1 MALRTPS
8 VLVSTSNEFDKLARY
23 MHHIELSQLQ
33 LQQQSASNVTGV
45 QYSAGDT
52 DEFADHLKPDDDIQG
67 ESK

>member
-33 LQQQSASNVTGV
+33 QQQHQQQSASNVTV
-45 QYSAGDT
+45 QYCPSDI
-52 DEFADHLKPDDDIQG
+52 DEFAEHLKPDDDLL
-67 ESK
+67 